1 MCGFGDYAVTALHA
15 SPNDGDRVF
24 GVVADGVPT
33 RHDVVVWRFESDAT
47 FRVLRAHEDWVEA
60 LVRVPH
66 RGETPEEVYSVGSE
80 GTALRWRASGDVSTD
95 VWTKEESI
103 DGGDVA
109 GGTAC
114 ACFSADLGALVTGCE
129 DGTIRIWE
137 PSVSPDDANGCES
150 GPGSEDGDEPEKES
164 RLEDYL
170 DGEETWLRRVMPGHQ
185 GRVAAV
191 AELWDH
197 ALASAGA
204 DRTIRF
210 WDLQTRRE
218 AHCIPTRTKTRCT
231 RWSDARCGRRSPPRR
246 RGRIESR
253 YGARAGLTI
262 RMRRR
267 ARGWWVS

>member
-1 MCGFGDYAVTALHA
+1 M
-15 SPNDGDRVF
+15 
-24 GVVADGVPT
+24 
-33 RHDVVVWRFESDAT
+33 
-47 FRVLRAHEDWVEA
+47 
-60 LVRVPH
+60 RVPH
-66 RGETPEEVYSVGSE
+66 RGETPEEVYSVGE
-80 GTALRWRASGDVSTD
+80 RGYRASVASQRRREHGRVD
-95 VWTKEESI
+95 E
-103 DGGDVA
+103 GGEHRRRRRRR
-109 GGTAC
+109 GTAC

-218 AHCIPTRTKTRCT
+218 AHCIPDAHENAVHALERCALREDIAT
-231 RWSDARCGRRSPPRR
+231 AAQGEDRVKIWRASGPYDPDEEEGR
-246 RGRIESR
+246 E
-253 YGARAGLTI
+253 AG
-262 RMRRR
+262 
-267 ARGWWVS
+267 G